1 MPYDKQIPEAL
12 QLVRLDL
19 GLDESAVA
27 RYTLSDWNTNYE
39 VPFFCIIDPS
49 DADSLDMI
57 DFQGALEETL
67 HAILDHGGTPADVR
81 QIMGLEQESEID
93 PDDIMD
99 GNFTPIDLGYCFSGS
114 LLSVEAVP
122 PETADDLGFLTD
134 QQINNIEMSNA
145 GEQRNFLPAAKL
157 LAAHDF
163 TSWQAFAVCKAFRE
177 GIDRDC
183 IQTIADPKLNHSQM
197 RELTRIAS
205 IDGYP
210 SPVFKQCAERGYPAE
225 NLRGIRRLM
234 ADVKNHDASFDYGW
248 LDLDTAQLSEV
259 DLAVRMDVPADALA
273 RYATG
278 EYPADRMA
286 VITLALT
293 DGIEQPRIDR
303 MLNPGLSQ
311 TQLYRVYTALRN
323 DALTDRQLDF
333 LCDPEMPA
341 STMAAAYYGLDFCEL
356 PLETVERYTAVAFS
370 EEQLYAIFDAA
381 ASDEVTQ
388 AGLDVL
394 ADPQLTP
401 QQMKSIQFSLE
412 GGTPVAD
419 AARQKTQMVK
429 GNRETG
435 ETSRTGSLRDMA
447 EESRAASSQL
457 HEERPSERTEERGEL
472 E

>member
-1 MPYDKQIPEAL
+1 MPYDSKIPEAL

-19 GLDESAVA
+19 GLDETAVA
-27 RYTLSDWNTNYE
+27 RYTLSSWNTNYE

-49 DADSLDMI
+49 DADSLDMM
-57 DFQGALEETL
+57 DLQGALEETL
-67 HAILDHGGTPADVR
+67 HAILDRGGTPGDVR

-114 LLSVEAVP
+114 LLSVDAVP
-122 PETADDLGFLTD
+122 PQAADDLSFLTD
-134 QQINNIEMSNA
+134 QQISNIEMSNV
-145 GEQRNFLPAAKL
+145 GTQRNFLPAAKL
-157 LAAHDF
+157 LAAHEF

-183 IQTIADPKLNHSQM
+183 IQTIANPKRNHSQM
-197 RELTRIAS
+197 RELARIAALDS
-205 IDGYP
+205 YP
-210 SPVFKQCAERGYPAE
+210 NAIFKKCAEQGYPAE
-225 NLRGIRRLM
+225 KLRGIRRVM
-234 ADVKNHDASFDYGW
+234 ADAKTHDESFSYGW
-248 LDLDTAQLSEV
+248 LDLDTAQLAEV
-259 DLAVRMDVPADALA
+259 DMAVRMDVPEDALGC
-273 RYATG
+273 YANG
-278 EYPADRMA
+278 KYPADSMA
-286 VITLALT
+286 LITLGLS
-293 DGIEQPRIDR
+293 DGIEQTRIDR
-303 MLNPGLSQ
+303 MMNPELSQ
-311 TQLYRVYTALRN
+311 SQLVRVYTALRN

-333 LCDPEMPA
+333 LCDPELPA
-341 STMAAAYYGLDFCEL
+341 PAMAAAYYGLDFCGL

-381 ASDEVTQ
+381 ASDGMTQ

-435 ETSRTGSLRDMA
+435 KTSRTGSLRDAA

-457 HEERPSERTEERGEL
+457 HGERPGERTSEREEL